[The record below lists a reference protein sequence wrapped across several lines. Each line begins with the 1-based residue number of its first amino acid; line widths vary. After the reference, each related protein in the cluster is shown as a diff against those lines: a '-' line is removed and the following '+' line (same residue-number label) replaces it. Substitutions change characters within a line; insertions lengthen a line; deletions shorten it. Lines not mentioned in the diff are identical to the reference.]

1 MNAKQLMNQYKGVQ
15 LKTDVEEADP
25 HKLVSMLL
33 NGAVQ
38 NLIAAKASMDQ
49 GATAQHGELV
59 GKAISIVEYLR
70 VSLDPGTDLE
80 FAENLGEL
88 YRYMENRLLDS
99 TMKNDA
105 DSVLEVIDLLKP
117 IRDGWDAIPQD
128 YRN

>member
-1 MNAKQLMNQYKGVQ
+1 MNKKHLMNQYKGVQ

-33 NGAVQ
+33 NGALQ
-38 NLIAAKASMDQ
+38 NLIAAKASIEK
-49 GATAQHGELV
+49 GAKAEHGELV

-70 VSLDPGTDLE
+70 VSLDPGSDLD

-88 YRYMENRLLDS
+88 YRYMETRLLDS
-99 TMKNDA
+99 TMKNDSA
-105 DSVLEVIDLLKP
+105 PVAEVIELIKP
-117 IRDGWDAIPQD
+117 LRDGWDAIPSE

>member
-1 MNAKQLMNQYKGVQ
+1 
-15 LKTDVEEADP
+15 
-25 HKLVSMLL
+25 
-33 NGAVQ
+33 
-38 NLIAAKASMDQ
+38 MDQ

-88 YRYMENRLLDS
+88 YRYMETRLLDS

-105 DSVLEVIDLLKP
+105 ESVSEVIDLLKP